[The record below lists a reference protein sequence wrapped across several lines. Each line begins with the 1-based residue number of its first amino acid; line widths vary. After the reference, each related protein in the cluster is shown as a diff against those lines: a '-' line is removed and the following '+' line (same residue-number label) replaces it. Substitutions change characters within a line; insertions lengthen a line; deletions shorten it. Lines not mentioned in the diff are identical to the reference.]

1 MSDKHS
7 AATATSLN
15 DYATTPVP
23 QSETVSGIGIGMING
38 GLAFAVPGL
47 ITGIQL
53 GDALGLAQ
61 SIFAF
66 LLGGLAL
73 AILGT
78 VTGLVG
84 MHNRFSSCMTIKF
97 VFGTSGANVIN
108 FAFVVSLL
116 GWYGINVDLFS
127 QVSQQLL
134 LKYTDSAPEAWQLE
148 TLFGVLITVITIW
161 GFKTIERITNLLVP
175 ILFAIVVYLLVQ
187 SFGYAQSNPPPEI
200 MSGSLTFGEGVSAV
214 VGSFIVSVVLM
225 PDFSRY
231 AAKPIDTV
239 YASFLPFLLI
249 NSFVYVV
256 AAFAGI
262 VVADSDILSVMLVLG
277 LGGLAFFLLLISCCV
292 TNVINLYSCGLGI
305 IAVFP
310 KCKEWQCIVAAG
322 VLGTVVASFDLL
334 DNFTNFLFGLSIIF
348 TPVAAIYV
356 VDFFIVRRGEKYTLQ
371 HLTHN
376 QSLNIRAIIA
386 WLIGVSTSMAS
397 NQGWITITTIEV
409 FDAVL
414 LTLPAYYLLSRSE
427 IRARNKLTTSHPQ

>member
-1 MSDKHS
+1 MTDEHISPS
-7 AATATSLN
+7 TTSLN

-23 QSETVSGIGIGMING
+23 QSETVNGVGIGMING

-47 ITGIQL
+47 ITGIEL
-53 GDALGLAQ
+53 GDALGLKQ

-66 LLGGLAL
+66 LLGGFAL
-73 AILGT
+73 AVLGT

-97 VFGTSGANVIN
+97 VFGSSGANVIN
-108 FAFVVSLL
+108 LAFVLSLL

-134 LKYTDSAPEAWQLE
+134 LTHAEVTAQAWQLE
-148 TLFGVLITVITIW
+148 VLFGLLITVITIW

-175 ILFAIVVYLLVQ
+175 ILFAIVMYLLVR
-187 SFGYAQSNPPPEI
+187 SFGYADTNPTPEEV
-200 MSGSLTFGEGVSAV
+200 SASLSFGEGVSAV

-305 IAVFP
+305 IAIFP

-322 VLGTVVASFDLL
+322 LLGTVVASFNLL

-356 VDFFIVRRGEKYTLQ
+356 VDFFIVRRGEKYSLA
-371 HLTHN
+371 LLEHN
-376 QSLNIRAIIA
+376 KQVNKRAIIA
-386 WLIGVSTSMAS
+386 WMVGIATSTAS
-397 NQGWITITTIEV
+397 NQGWITLTTIEV

-414 LTLPAYYLLSRSE
+414 LTLPTYYLLSRNTISV
-427 IRARNKLTTSHPQ
+427 PQQI

>member
-1 MSDKHS
+1 MTDEHISPS
-7 AATATSLN
+7 TTSLN

-23 QSETVSGIGIGMING
+23 QSETVNGIGIGMING

-53 GDALGLAQ
+53 GDALGLKQ

-66 LLGGLAL
+66 LLGGFAL
-73 AILGT
+73 AVLGT

-108 FAFVVSLL
+108 LAFVLSLL

-134 LKYTDSAPEAWQLE
+134 LNYTEVTAQAWQLE
-148 TLFGVLITVITIW
+148 VLFGLSITAITIW

-175 ILFAIVVYLLVQ
+175 ILFAIVMYLLVR
-187 SFGYAQSNPPPEI
+187 SFGYADVSPTPELV
-200 MSGSLTFGEGVSAV
+200 SASLSFGEGVSAV

-305 IAVFP
+305 IAIFP

-322 VLGTVVASFDLL
+322 LLGTVVASFNLL

-371 HLTHN
+371 HLTRN
-376 QSLNIRAIIA
+376 ERLNTQAIIA
-386 WLIGVSTSMAS
+386 WMVGIATSMAS
-397 NQGWITITTIEV
+397 NQGWITLTTIEV

-414 LTLPAYYLLSRSE
+414 LTLPTYYLLSR
-427 IRARNKLTTSHPQ
+427 NKSSATQQI

>member
-1 MSDKHS
+1 MTDEHISPS
-7 AATATSLN
+7 TTSLN

-23 QSETVSGIGIGMING
+23 QSETVNGVGIGMING

-53 GDALGLAQ
+53 GDALGLKQ

-66 LLGGLAL
+66 LLGGFAL
-73 AILGT
+73 AVLGT

-108 FAFVVSLL
+108 LAFVLSLL

-134 LKYTDSAPEAWQLE
+134 LTYAEVTAQAWQLE
-148 TLFGVLITVITIW
+148 VLFGLLITVITIW

-175 ILFAIVVYLLVQ
+175 ILFAIVMYLLVR
-187 SFGYAQSNPPPEI
+187 SFGYAEANPTPEVV
-200 MSGSLTFGEGVSAV
+200 SASLSFGEGVSAV

-305 IAVFP
+305 IAIFP

-322 VLGTVVASFDLL
+322 LLGTVVASFNLL

-356 VDFFIVRRGEKYTLQ
+356 VDFFIVRRGEKYSLA
-371 HLTHN
+371 LLEHN
-376 QSLNIRAIIA
+376 ERVNIRAIIA
-386 WLIGVSTSMAS
+386 WMVGIATSMAS
-397 NQGWITITTIEV
+397 NQGWITLTTIEV

-414 LTLPAYYLLSRSE
+414 LTLPTYYLLSR
-427 IRARNKLTTSHPQ
+427 NKISVPQQI